1 MKETIL
7 HSVARILASIFV
19 THNPGE
25 NYRDFTFGG
34 ISIGLPEDEYIV
46 VKIYRRKYADHTRK
60 TDPAIVTVTPEII
73 YT

>member
-46 VKIYRRKYADHTRK
+46 VKIYRRKYADHTRQ
-60 TDPAIVTVTPEII
+60 TDPAIVSVTPEII